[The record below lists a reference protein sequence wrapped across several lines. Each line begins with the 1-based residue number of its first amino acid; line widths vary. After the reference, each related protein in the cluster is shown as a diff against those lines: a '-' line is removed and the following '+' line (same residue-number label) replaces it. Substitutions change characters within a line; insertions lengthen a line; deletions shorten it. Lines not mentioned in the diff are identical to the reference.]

1 MEFYMS
7 EAVCKRKWSYE
18 TFLVDNYKSLV
29 LRYKNCLRGKEE
41 VIDIK
46 FENQIYDLENFY
58 NVIFSDIKMKL
69 KKKENGIEILLQE
82 KQDKKYNK
90 NSNVIYALIR
100 SNSEIW
106 WNGIPDIYIPKSK
119 CKSVKVLKK
128 IKVIDFQEKKS
139 MFAKEVKKGEQY
151 EAYVFFVKIKLYQ
164 RQSLQ
169 LFNAEGGGKP
179 SSLCEHDVLYRDY
192 NRLQIE
198 KGLKTKIYLDK
209 QNRQDYISLSELY
222 NE

>member
-29 LRYKNCLRGKEE
+29 LRYRNCLRGKEE

-58 NVIFSDIKMKL
+58 NVIFSNIKMKL

-90 NSNVIYALIR
+90 KSNVIYALIR
-100 SNSEIW
+100 SNLERW

-119 CKSVKVLKK
+119 CKSVEVLKK
-128 IKVIDFQEKKS
+128 IKVIDFHERKS
-139 MFAKEVKKGEQY
+139 MFDKEVKKGEQY

-164 RQSLQ
+164 HQSLQ
-169 LFNAEGGGKP
+169 LFQTSGKTF
-179 SSLCEHDVLYRDY
+179 SLCEHDVLYRDEI
-192 NRLQIE
+192 RLQIE

>member
-7 EAVCKRKWSYE
+7 EAVYKRKWTYE
-18 TFLVDNYKSLV
+18 TFLADNYKSRV
-29 LRYKNCLRGKEE
+29 LRFRNCLKEKEE

-90 NSNVIYALIR
+90 KSNVIYALIR

-119 CKSVKVLKK
+119 SKSVEVLKK
-128 IKVIDFQEKKS
+128 IKIIDFHERKS
-139 MFAKEVKKGEQY
+139 MLDKEVKKGEQY
-151 EAYVFFVKIKLYQ
+151 EAYVFLVKIKLYQ

-169 LFNAEGGGKP
+169 LFNTGGGGKL
-179 SSLCEHDVLYRDY
+179 SSLCEHDVLYRDEI
-192 NRLQIE
+192 RLQIE